1 MKRVFTKLRRYLIT
15 GLIVIVPIGVT
26 LLVLNW
32 VFQRL
37 DPLLGRYLPALWGYR
52 PPGLGLLALVVLLMV
67 VGWISQRAV
76 GRKAVRTWE
85 TVLSRVPVARTI
97 YGGSSQIARA
107 VLDREENLFRAC
119 AMIEFPVEGV
129 FALGFETAPVPAE
142 IEAKLGERGTSV
154 FLPTAPNPTSGYLL
168 LVPDRRVHRLDMT
181 VEEGVK
187 MVLSAGVA
195 YPGAPAVAD
204 GSPPT

>member
-1 MKRVFTKLRRYLIT
+1 MNRVFTKLRRYLIT

-37 DPLLGRYLPALWGYR
+37 DPILGRHLPAVWGYR
-52 PPGLGLLALVVLLMV
+52 PPGLGLLLLVVLLTL

-85 TVLSRVPVARTI
+85 SVLSRVPVARTI

-107 VLDREENLFRAC
+107 VLHREENLFRAC
-119 AMIEFPVEGV
+119 AMIEFPAEVE
-129 FALGFETAPVPAE
+129 AR
-142 IEAKLGERGTSV
+142 LGERGISV

-168 LVPDRRVHRLDMT
+168 LVPERRVHRLEMT
-181 VEEGVK
+181 VEEGIK

-195 YPGAPAVAD
+195 YPGSPLVTD
-204 GSPPT
+204 EKPPT